1 MGKFPNI
8 VVLSHSKDKAQIF
21 IKYLLTKFEVID
33 HYSDEQWNK
42 VLCGNKE
49 TDDNLKD
56 FIFKKEAKI
65 QIVNKYY
72 QAQVIILSCIP
83 YTLESEKQNEDTIKD
98 QIVNN
103 NLFSDNNKYQN
114 LNLNCESIIFL
125 FEEFNEDTKKIINN
139 NPFINFEE
147 KCNEYI
153 KDTKSGKIIKNYDFD
168 FSNLYKDIGV
178 KIAIFPLLLQK
189 KEREI
194 LKFCTEYFI
203 ECLYIEYE
211 SNNSDKP
218 SLNGN
223 NKIMNQTQ
231 NKIKNFNEFDDD
243 DAERLIEAL
252 HCHMW
257 KGLQLKKEKII
268 IPKDIKMENN
278 TNTPYSE
285 NTKKIDESQDISLS
299 KEKSL
304 ILKNN
309 EQKEDS
315 KNSEEKLEKK
325 VNQKKS
331 NEPEKI
337 NNSDTHNRK
346 DDKFMENFN
355 QIVEKIKL
363 AKIENQ
369 KCNNDSERRKK
380 AENIVLELQQ
390 YFYGMDEE

>member
-1 MGKFPNI
+1 MENFPNI
-8 VVLSHSKDKAQIF
+8 VVLSYDKDKAEIF

-33 HYSDEQWNK
+33 HYTDEKWHK
-42 VLCGNKE
+42 VLCENKE

-72 QAQVIILSCIP
+72 QAQIIILSCIP
-83 YTLESEKQNEDTIKD
+83 YTIESEKQNGDTKKD
-98 QIVNN
+98 EIISN
-103 NLFSDNNKYQN
+103 NLLSDTNKYTN

-125 FEEFNEDTKKIINN
+125 FNEFNEDTKQLINN
-139 NPFINFEE
+139 NPFINFEA
-147 KCNEYI
+147 KND
-153 KDTKSGKIIKNYDFD
+153 KMIKNDDFD

-189 KEREI
+189 KEKEI

-211 SNNSDKP
+211 SNHTDKTN
-218 SLNGN
+218 LNEN

-231 NKIKNFNEFDDD
+231 KKNTNFDEFCDDD
-243 DAERLIEAL
+243 ERLIEAL

-257 KGLQLKKEKII
+257 KGLKLKKENII
-268 IPKDIKMENN
+268 IPKDAKMENN
-278 TNTPYSE
+278 TKKDDE
-285 NTKKIDESQDISLS
+285 NKDGENKDILSSPPKSDILEDPKKT
-299 KEKSL
+299 EK
-304 ILKNN
+304 
-309 EQKEDS
+309 
-315 KNSEEKLEKK
+315 KLEKK
-325 VNQKKS
+325 ENQKKS
-331 NEPEKI
+331 DESEKK
-337 NNSDTHNRK
+337 NNNDTDNKK

-355 QIVEKIKL
+355 KIVEKIKL
-363 AKIENQ
+363 VKIENQ

-380 AENIVLELQQ
+380 AENAILELQQ

>member
-1 MGKFPNI
+1 MENLPNI
-8 VVLSHSKDKAQIF
+8 VVLSYDKDKAEVF

-33 HYSDEQWNK
+33 HYTDEKWHK
-42 VLCGNKE
+42 VLYGNKE

-72 QAQVIILSCIP
+72 QAQIIILSCIP
-83 YTLESEKQNEDTIKD
+83 YTIENEKQNRDTKKD
-98 QIVNN
+98 EIITN
-103 NLFSDNNKYQN
+103 NLLSDTNKYTN

-125 FEEFNEDTKKIINN
+125 FEEFNEDTKQLINN
-139 NPFINFEE
+139 NPFINFEA
-147 KCNEYI
+147 KSNEYI
-153 KDTKSGKIIKNYDFD
+153 KDTKSDKMIKNDDFD

-189 KEREI
+189 KEKEI
-194 LKFCTEYFI
+194 LQFCTEYFI

-218 SLNGN
+218 NLNGN
-223 NKIMNQTQ
+223 NQIMNQTQ
-231 NKIKNFNEFDDD
+231 KKNTYFDEFCDDD
-243 DAERLIEAL
+243 ERLIEAL

-257 KGLQLKKEKII
+257 KGLKLKKENII
-268 IPKDIKMENN
+268 IQKDVKMENN
-278 TNTPYSE
+278 T
-285 NTKKIDESQDISLS
+285 KKNDESKDISPS
-299 KEKSL
+299 PKKSVVL
-304 ILKNN
+304 
-309 EQKEDS
+309 EDS
-315 KNSEEKLEKK
+315 KKTEEKLEKK
-325 VNQKKS
+325 ENQKKS
-331 NEPEKI
+331 DESEKK
-337 NNSDTHNRK
+337 NNSDTQNKK

-363 AKIENQ
+363 VKIENQ

-380 AENIVLELQQ
+380 AEKAILELQQ

>member
-1 MGKFPNI
+1 MEKFPNI
-8 VVLSHSKDKAQIF
+8 VVLSYDKDKAEIF

-33 HYSDEQWNK
+33 HYTDEKWHK
-42 VLCGNKE
+42 VLCENKE

-72 QAQVIILSCIP
+72 QAQIIILSCIP
-83 YTLESEKQNEDTIKD
+83 YTIESEKQNGDTKKD
-98 QIVNN
+98 ETICN
-103 NLFSDNNKYQN
+103 NLLSDTNKYTN

-125 FEEFNEDTKKIINN
+125 FNEFNEDTKQLINN
-139 NPFINFEE
+139 NPFINFEA
-147 KCNEYI
+147 KND
-153 KDTKSGKIIKNYDFD
+153 KMIKNDDFD

-189 KEREI
+189 KEKEI

-211 SNNSDKP
+211 SNHTDKTN
-218 SLNGN
+218 LNEN

-231 NKIKNFNEFDDD
+231 KKNTNFDEFCDDD
-243 DAERLIEAL
+243 ERLIEAL

-257 KGLQLKKEKII
+257 KGLKLKKENII
-268 IPKDIKMENN
+268 IPKDAKMENN
-278 TNTPYSE
+278 TKKDGENKDVLSTPPKS
-285 NTKKIDESQDISLS
+285 DIL
-299 KEKSL
+299 
-304 ILKNN
+304 
-309 EQKEDS
+309 EDS
-315 KNSEEKLEKK
+315 KKTEKKLEKK
-325 VNQKKS
+325 ENQKKS
-331 NEPEKI
+331 DESEKK
-337 NNSDTHNRK
+337 NNNDTDNKK

-355 QIVEKIKL
+355 KIVEKIKL
-363 AKIENQ
+363 VKIENQ

-380 AENIVLELQQ
+380 AENAILELQQ